1 MRVVVPDAGFYALQD
16 ERGAMGD
23 MMPELALGQLDAIEV
38 DPRSDADLEPLKE
51 LAEPS
56 IVTVKNGLDME
67 PVHAFRLLASRI
79 EDRHLILLKDTL
91 APGSVSG
98 EDVPLVAARNAGSL
112 LCDGIGDALLV
123 QGESDPRLASFLAF
137 NILQATG
144 MRLTRADYVS
154 CPSCGRHPVQYSG
167 GDGPHPQGHGTFEGG
182 EDCRDGVHRERAG
195 RDGGRRLRVCGGGSE
210 QD

>member
-67 PVHAFRLLASRI
+67 PGAR
-79 EDRHLILLKDTL
+79 
-91 APGSVSG
+91 
-98 EDVPLVAARNAGSL
+98 VPPAG
-112 LCDGIGDALLV
+112 
-123 QGESDPRLASFLAF
+123 F
-137 NILQATG
+137 
-144 MRLTRADYVS
+144 
-154 CPSCGRHPVQYSG
+154 
-167 GDGPHPQGHGTFEGG
+167 PH
-182 EDCRDGVHRERAG
+182 
-195 RDGGRRLRVCGGGSE
+195 
-210 QD
+210 

>member
-1 MRVVVPDAGFYALQD
+1 
-16 ERGAMGD
+16 MGD

-38 DPRSDADLEPLKE
+38 DPRSNADLEPLKE

-98 EDVPLVAARNAGSL
+98 EDGRWWPPGMWAP
-112 LCDGIGDALLV
+112 CC
-123 QGESDPRLASFLAF
+123 
-137 NILQATG
+137 ATG
-144 MRLTRADYVS
+144 LGTLCWCRESPIRGWLPSWPLIS
-154 CPSCGRHPVQYSG
+154 CRPPGCG
-167 GDGPHPQGHGTFEGG
+167 
-182 EDCRDGVHRERAG
+182 
-195 RDGGRRLRVCGGGSE
+195 
-210 QD
+210 